1 MGWPD
6 EKRGRRD
13 RSGFTPRE
21 PGPLT
26 KEKLGEIVPF
36 LEDVLRDQYG
46 KAFHGR
52 LG

>member
-1 MGWPD
+1 MGWLD
-6 EKRGRRD
+6 EKRERRD
-13 RSGFTPRE
+13 RSGLPGDE
-21 PGPLT
+21 PGLLT